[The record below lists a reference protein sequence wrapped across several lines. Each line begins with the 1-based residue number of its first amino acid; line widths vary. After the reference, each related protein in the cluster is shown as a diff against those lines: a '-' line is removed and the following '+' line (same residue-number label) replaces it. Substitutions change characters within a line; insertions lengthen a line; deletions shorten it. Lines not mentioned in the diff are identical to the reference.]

1 MDIYSLIETHVVNQ
15 MTPVI
20 TLTSIE
26 TIAGTPVKYKLF
38 SCNTQ
43 WVTINDKITIDGVVY
58 RVVSFVQ
65 DEYLI
70 VTGASAPVQLYFQLT
85 APTFEHGTHRR
96 VSSERVK
103 KSASKRTIT
112 PMIYALPIKGKTR
125 PSIDSMYGFSGKVR
139 FFCLTTFDKNGDAS
153 IATQQKNVVN
163 PMSALVRY
171 FIQKFEER
179 LDLFE
184 EIQEVF
190 QDDFMDFG
198 DPAIWGA
205 KERIFEEFLSGVG
218 VNFDL
223 NIYSQDECC
232 TDNPAVSCLPVK
244 FKIEGVLAE
253 TLPSGDTFNLNLIDT
268 DGNIPTHTYN
278 AATDTLEVPAPG
290 GSASID
296 IAVNGTPFYTG
307 VSTNQDIP
315 VINSADTPIGQPDG
329 ANYRIGD
336 SELNINDN
344 FEELIPAE
352 TIFDLYVEDTSGDP
366 AGDYIGANT
375 VQIDDSLITLITQAV
390 PYALTPLRAEQPK
403 SLSIIDEIDFD
414 PIQVTVA
421 SDTEGAAE
429 FVIPNGE
436 VLVKD
441 SAGNTLHTKVV
452 KAGGS
457 ANQTVSDGSIILQNG
472 NGDTLQTYTNKAQE
486 AKVVV
491 LPIIYL
497 RPKPSLSSVSSID
510 GDDYWYKLNNPDTY
524 VPAVVGIPALLDPST
539 PHKLRY
545 KNAFG
550 HLWRRT
556 GINGGYYD
564 IDTAEY
570 KLADGTVSTQAVT
583 FGFGADAYFI
593 DHHTGLGYRWSLVG
607 GGTTHAANFATAEAA
622 TYAGFN
628 DWMICS
634 IEEHMSLWVSL
645 PNINFQF
652 PQDPNYYPMVWNSP
666 FRFRS
671 NHPSAPSTSMRV
683 YTSGN
688 YSTGLISVS
697 NAWLP
702 VRRHYT

>member
-70 VTGASAPVQLYFQLT
+70 VTGASAPVQLYFQLA

-139 FFCLTTFDKNGDAS
+139 FFCLTTFDKNGDVT

-232 TDNPAVSCLPVK
+232 TDTPAVSCLPVK
-244 FKIEGVLAE
+244 FQIEGVLAE

-307 VSTNQDIP
+307 VSTNQDLP
-315 VINSADTPIGQPDG
+315 VKDSTGASNVGSKVGNEYHIGDTQVILKNTANETLSTQNFYAESQANEMVADNVTSDFNSLTALQETPSGQNKSFQVVDSNEDPIGSINSDLPNSTQILVADSVVSLPLNTPPISLTPIRSQQNK
-329 ANYRIGD
+329 AVR
-336 SELNINDN
+336 
-344 FEELIPAE
+344 LIDA
-352 TIFDLYVEDTSGDP
+352 
-366 AGDYIGANT
+366 
-375 VQIDDSLITLITQAV
+375 
-390 PYALTPLRAEQPK
+390 
-403 SLSIIDEIDFD
+403 IDFD
-414 PIQVTVA
+414 PVNVSVA
-421 SDTEGAAE
+421 IDTEGAAE
-429 FVIPNGE
+429 FVIPNAT
-436 VLVKD
+436 VKN
-441 SAGNTLHTKVV
+441 SN
-452 KAGGS
+452 
-457 ANQTVSDGSIILQNG
+457 N
-472 NGDTLQTYTNKAQE
+472 TYTDSVKSGGTLTLPATSVQGQVDGVNTGAPQNIVTLDPN
-486 AKVVV
+486 VVV
-491 LPIIYL
+491 
-497 RPKPSLSSVSSID
+497 
-510 GDDYWYKLNNPDTY
+510 
-524 VPAVVGIPALLDPST
+524 
-539 PHKLRY
+539 
-545 KNAFG
+545 
-550 HLWRRT
+550 
-556 GINGGYYD
+556 
-564 IDTAEY
+564 
-570 KLADGTVSTQAVT
+570 
-583 FGFGADAYFI
+583 
-593 DHHTGLGYRWSLVG
+593 
-607 GGTTHAANFATAEAA
+607 
-622 TYAGFN
+622 
-628 DWMICS
+628 
-634 IEEHMSLWVSL
+634 
-645 PNINFQF
+645 NIQ
-652 PQDPNYYPMVWNSP
+652 W
-666 FRFRS
+666 
-671 NHPSAPSTSMRV
+671 
-683 YTSGN
+683 
-688 YSTGLISVS
+688 
-697 NAWLP
+697 
-702 VRRHYT
+702 